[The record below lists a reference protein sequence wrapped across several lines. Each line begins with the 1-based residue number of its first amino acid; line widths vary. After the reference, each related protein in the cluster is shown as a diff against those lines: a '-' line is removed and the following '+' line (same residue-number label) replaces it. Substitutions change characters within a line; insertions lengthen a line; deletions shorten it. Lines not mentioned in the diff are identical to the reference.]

1 MATGGLSRWAIHG
14 LAEGNVSASEDI
26 SVAASGGVL
35 TIDVGAVVANWQ
47 GLAARLAPARCAAVV
62 KADAYGLGAAPL
74 VGPLYQAGC
83 RDFFVVTLGEA
94 DALRPLLPPD
104 AILYVLNGLMP
115 GSAPAFADNN
125 ILPVL
130 NSLFQC
136 RAWAAATRGS
146 LPSVIQVDTGMSRL
160 GLDVAEQQA
169 LAAEPDLLAMT
180 GARLIISHLACAD
193 EPDKPASGEQ
203 LAAFRA
209 ARDRLPGLAAS
220 LAASSGIFLG
230 SDYHFDLCRPGAS
243 LYGIETSP
251 LAVGIR
257 PVVSL
262 RVRVAQLR
270 EIEAGTAVG
279 YGYSFRASRTTR
291 LATLA
296 TGYADG
302 WWRRLSNGTGAAFFG
317 DVRLPSV
324 GRVSMDS
331 FSVDVSALP
340 EGALAEG
347 DLVELIGPHQSV
359 DDLARAAGTN
369 GYEVLT
375 SLGRRYSRLYA

>member
-1 MATGGLSRWAIHG
+1 MSAC
-14 LAEGNVSASEDI
+14 GNVSAGTAAGGILTI
-26 SVAASGGVL
+26 SVE
-35 TIDVGAVVANWQ
+35 AVVANWRS
-47 GLAARLAPARCAAVV
+47 LSARVAPARSAAVV

-74 VGPLYQAGC
+74 VRPLYDAGC
-83 RDFFVVTLGEA
+83 RDFFVVALSEA
-94 DALRPLLPPD
+94 EALRPLLPPD
-104 AILYVLNGLMP
+104 ATLYVLNGLLP
-115 GSAPAFADNN
+115 GTAAAYGDG

-130 NSLFQC
+130 NSLAQC
-136 RAWAAATRGS
+136 RAWAEAKHGS
-146 LPSVIQVDTGMSRL
+146 RPSVIQVDTGMSRL

-169 LAAEPDLLAMT
+169 LAGDPDLLAAT
-180 GARLIISHLACAD
+180 GALLIMSHLACAD

-203 LAAFRA
+203 LAAFQA
-209 ARDRLPGLAAS
+209 ARARLPGLAGS

-230 SDYHFDLCRPGAS
+230 PDYHFDLCRPGAS

-251 LAVGIR
+251 LAEGIK
-257 PVVSL
+257 PVVDL

-270 EIEAGTAVG
+270 EIEAGTSVG
-279 YGYSFRASRTTR
+279 YGYTFRASRTTC

-302 WWRRLSNGTGAAFFG
+302 WWRRFSNGAGAAYFG
-317 DVRLPSV
+317 DTRLPSV

-340 EGALAEG
+340 QGTLAEG
-347 DLVELIGPHQSV
+347 DLLELIGPHQSV
-359 DDLARAAGTN
+359 DDVARTAGTI

-375 SLGRRYSRLYA
+375 SLGRRYHRLYR

>member
-1 MATGGLSRWAIHG
+1 MATHRAT
-14 LAEGNVSASEDI
+14 EDKVSASD
-26 SVAASGGVL
+26 SVSGGTAAGGIL
-35 TIDVGAVVANWQ
+35 TIGVEAVVANWRS
-47 GLAARLAPARCAAVV
+47 LAARVAPARSAAVV

-74 VGPLYQAGC
+74 VRPLYDAGC
-83 RDFFVVTLGEA
+83 RDFFVVALSEA
-94 DALRPLLPPD
+94 DALRPLLPLD
-104 AILYVLNGLMP
+104 ATIYVLNGLLP
-115 GSAPAFADNN
+115 GTAAAYGDG

-130 NSLFQC
+130 NSLAQC
-136 RAWAAATRGS
+136 RVWAEANRS
-146 LPSVIQVDTGMSRL
+146 SRPSVIQVDTGMSRL

-169 LAAEPDLLAMT
+169 LAGDPGLLSAT
-180 GARLIISHLACAD
+180 GARLIMSHLACAD

-209 ARDRLPGLAAS
+209 VRHRLPGLAGS

-230 SDYHFDLCRPGAS
+230 PDYHFDVCRPGAS

-251 LAVGIR
+251 LAVGIK
-257 PVVSL
+257 PVVDL

-270 EIEAGTAVG
+270 EIEAGASVG
-279 YGYSFRASRTTR
+279 YGYTFRASRTTR

-302 WWRRLSNGTGAAFFG
+302 WWRRLSNGAGAAYFG
-317 DVRLPSV
+317 DTRLPSV

-340 EGALAEG
+340 QGALAEG
-347 DLVELIGPHQSV
+347 DLLELIGPHQSV
-359 DDLARAAGTN
+359 DEVARAAGTI

-375 SLGRRYSRLYA
+375 ALGHRYHRVYR

>member
-1 MATGGLSRWAIHG
+1 M
-14 LAEGNVSASEDI
+14 EENVSASGDV

-47 GLAARLAPARCAAVV
+47 SLSARVAPARSAAVV

-74 VGPLYQAGC
+74 VGPLYRAGC
-83 RDFFVVTLGEA
+83 RDFFVVTLSEA
-94 DALRPLLPPD
+94 EALRPLLPAD
-104 AILYVLNGLMP
+104 ATLYVLNGLMP
-115 GSAPAFADNN
+115 GTAPAFAGHG

-130 NSLFQC
+130 NSLSQC
-136 RAWAAATRGS
+136 RAWAEARRGS
-146 LPSVIQVDTGMSRL
+146 LPAVIQVDTGMSRL

-180 GARLIISHLACAD
+180 GARLIMSHLACAD
-193 EPDKPASGEQ
+193 EPDKPGNGEQ
-203 LAAFRA
+203 LSAFRA
-209 ARDRLPGLAAS
+209 ARERLPGFAGS

-230 SDYHFDLCRPGAS
+230 PDYHFDLCRPGAS

-251 LAVGIR
+251 LAAGIR

-270 EIEAGTAVG
+270 EIETGTAVG
-279 YGYSFRASRTTR
+279 YGYSFRASRTMR

-302 WWRRLSNGTGAAFFG
+302 WWRRLSNGAGAAFSG
-317 DVRLPSV
+317 DTRLPSV

-359 DDLARAAGTN
+359 DDLARAAGTI

-375 SLGRRYSRLYA
+375 SLGRRYSRVYA

>member
-1 MATGGLSRWAIHG
+1 M
-14 LAEGNVSASEDI
+14 AEGK
-26 SVAASGGVL
+26 VAASGNVSGAAAAGGIL
-35 TIDVGAVVANWQ
+35 TIGVDAVAANWRS
-47 GLAARLAPARCAAVV
+47 LAARVAPARSAAVV
-62 KADAYGLGAAPL
+62 KADAYGLGAVPL
-74 VGPLYQAGC
+74 VRPLYDAGC
-83 RDFFVVTLGEA
+83 RDFFVVALSEA
-94 DALRPLLPPD
+94 EALRPLLPSD
-104 AILYVLNGLMP
+104 ATLYVLNGLLP
-115 GSAPAFADNN
+115 GTAAAYGDG

-130 NSLFQC
+130 NSLAQC
-136 RAWAAATRGS
+136 RAWADARRGS
-146 LPSVIQVDTGMSRL
+146 RPSVIQVDTGMSRL

-169 LAAEPDLLAMT
+169 LAGDPGLLAAT
-180 GARLIISHLACAD
+180 GACLIMSHLACAD
-193 EPDKPASGEQ
+193 EPMKPASGEQ

-209 ARDRLPGLAAS
+209 ARQRLPGLAGS

-230 SDYHFDLCRPGAS
+230 PDYHFDLCRPGAS

-251 LAVGIR
+251 LAEGLR
-257 PVVSL
+257 PVVDL

-270 EIEAGTAVG
+270 EIEAGAAVG
-279 YGYSFRASRTTR
+279 YGYTFRASRTTR

-302 WWRRLSNGTGAAFFG
+302 WWRRFSAGAGAAYLG
-317 DVRLPSV
+317 DTRLPSV

-347 DLVELIGPHQSV
+347 DLLELIGPHQSV
-359 DDLARAAGTN
+359 DGVARAAGTI

-375 SLGRRYSRLYA
+375 SLGRRYHRVYA

>member
-1 MATGGLSRWAIHG
+1 
-14 LAEGNVSASEDI
+14 VSASRDI

-35 TIDVGAVVANWQ
+35 IIDVGAVVANWQ
-47 GLAARLAPARCAAVV
+47 GLAARVAPARCAAVV

-94 DALRPLLPPD
+94 ETLRPLLPAD
-104 AILYVLNGLMP
+104 ATIHVLNGLMP
-115 GSAPAFADNN
+115 GTAAAFAGNN

-130 NSLFQC
+130 NSLSQC
-136 RAWAAATRGS
+136 RAWAGAKRGS

-169 LAAEPDLLAMT
+169 LAAEPGLLAMT
-180 GARLIISHLACAD
+180 GARLIMSHLACAD
-193 EPDKPASGEQ
+193 ESDKPASGEQ

-230 SDYHFDLCRPGAS
+230 PDYHFDLCRPGAS

-270 EIEAGTAVG
+270 EIAAGAAVG

-302 WWRRLSNGTGAAFFG
+302 WWRRLSNGAGAAFFG
-317 DVRLPSV
+317 DVRLPSI

-359 DDLARAAGTN
+359 DDLARTAGTI

-375 SLGRRYSRLYA
+375 SLGRRYTRVYA